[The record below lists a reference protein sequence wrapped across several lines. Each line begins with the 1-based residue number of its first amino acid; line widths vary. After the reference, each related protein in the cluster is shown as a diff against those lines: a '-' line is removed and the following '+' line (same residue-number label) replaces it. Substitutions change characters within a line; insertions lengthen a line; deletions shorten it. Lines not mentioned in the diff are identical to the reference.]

1 MPQMSSM
8 DWLLLLIYFITVFYL
23 FMILLYF
30 LFNLK
35 IKNFNNLKI
44 MNNFFVIK
52 WY

>member
-8 DWLLLLIYFITVFYL
+8 DWLLLLIYFFIIFYL

-35 IKNFNNLKI
+35 IKNFNNLMI